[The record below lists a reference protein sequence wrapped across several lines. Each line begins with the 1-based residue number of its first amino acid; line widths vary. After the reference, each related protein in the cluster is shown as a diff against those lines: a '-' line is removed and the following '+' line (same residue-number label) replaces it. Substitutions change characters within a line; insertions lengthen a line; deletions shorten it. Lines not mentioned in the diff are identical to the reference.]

1 MTGAQGRPAAVGH
14 TSAGGEGAGGGAV
27 RDGGPAREQAPA
39 GGGGG
44 TGGASLRAWIRAV
57 PDYPVAGVTFL
68 DITPLL
74 ADGPALRR
82 AVEAL
87 AEAVAA
93 IEFDR
98 VLGVEARGFVLGAP
112 LAVRLGKGFIPARK
126 PGKLPLAVARQEYQ
140 LEYGQAAIEVHR
152 DAIGP
157 GDRILIV
164 DDVLATGGTSA
175 AAAALVE
182 QLGGQVAGFAYLIE
196 IVALAGRK
204 RLGDRPV
211 RVVLPS

>member
-1 MTGAQGRPAAVGH
+1 MNRSEERAPGAQDHAGEAGQGARGEEARRPAPAPEPG
-14 TSAGGEGAGGGAV
+14 SGPGGGAV
-27 RDGGPAREQAPA
+27 E
-39 GGGGG
+39 
-44 TGGASLRAWIRAV
+44 ASLRAWIRQV
-57 PDYPVAGVTFL
+57 PGYPVPGVTFL

-74 ADGPALRR
+74 ADGAALGQ

-87 AEAVAA
+87 AAAVAG

-98 VLGVEARGFVLGAP
+98 VLGIEARGFILGAP

-126 PGKLPLAVARQEYQ
+126 PGKLPLEVARQEYQ
-140 LEYGQAAIEVHR
+140 LEYGQAAIEVHQ
-152 DAIGP
+152 DAIRP

-182 QLGGQVAGFAYLIE
+182 QLGGRVAGFAYLIE
-196 IVALAGRK
+196 IVALGGRR